1 MRPFRVRGF
10 FDTDRAIVDNRPVA
24 AFHVEQGVVQAVG
37 DCAETENALDGA
49 GGRGD
54 VHFARRVL
62 HRLRMYSL
70 IYYLCVKRKRKVDVC
85 SRRLGLLVSVTS
97 FLFSKKQKQKGE
109 DW

>member
-1 MRPFRVRGF
+1 VRPFRVRGF

-37 DCAETENALDGA
+37 YCAETENALDGA

-70 IYYLCVKRKRKVDVC
+70 IYITYALKERERLMYVHVDWVYLC
-85 SRRLGLLVSVTS
+85 L
-97 FLFSKKQKQKGE
+97 
-109 DW
+109 

>member
-62 HRLRMYSL
+62 HRRLCVCIHLY
-70 IYYLCVKRKRKVDVC
+70 IYYFLCVKRKRKVDVC
-85 SRRLGLLVSVTS
+85 SRRLGLFV
-97 FLFSKKQKQKGE
+97 
-109 DW
+109 